1 LSRPVWAVTWATEWT
16 QVLNNMQLAQQT
28 VNEVKSLENELQ
40 MIRNQVESLKSIAS
54 YGGSWGDVDSLL
66 NNVTSVMNRSQA
78 VSNTIQERYQS
89 TRERI
94 ARLSGTFDVQGVQ
107 GETALQAMATAD
119 DVMSTID
126 QQDRSITEQQQVI
139 KQIIAK
145 SDAAVGQ
152 TQAIQ
157 ALNKL
162 VEQLSYKIDLLYDI
176 TSKQVAMQS
185 EQKAGESQANKTESD
200 WVKKNTSVSWS
211 AEPKIAIEGGL

>member
-1 LSRPVWAVTWATEWT
+1 MISN
-16 QVLNNMQLAQQT
+16 Q
-28 VNEVKSLENELQ
+28 VKSL
-40 MIRNQVESLKSIAS
+40 RSIES
-54 YGGSWGDVDSLL
+54 YGGSWGDVDSIL

-78 VSNTIQERYQS
+78 VSNTIQERYRS
-89 TRERI
+89 TKARI
-94 ARLSGTFDVQGVQ
+94 AQLSGAFDVQGVH
-107 GETALQAMATAD
+107 GEAALQAMVTAD
-119 DVMSTID
+119 DVMSSID
-126 QQDRSITEQQQVI
+126 EQNRSITEQQQVI

-185 EQKAGESQANKTESD
+185 EQKAGESQALKTESD
-200 WVKKNTSVSWS
+200 WIKKNTSATWS
-211 AEPKIAIEGGL
+211 TEPKLAIEGGL